1 MTRIFTMPAPPET
14 DLRSQVTLGPNG
26 SMTLQFHNPDVLYG
40 AQYADQ
46 VEANMEHVEVYD
58 GIASSETMSVD
69 VGVPE
74 TPQWREIRPG
84 DVVRFHP

>member
-1 MTRIFTMPAPPET
+1 MTRIFTMPEPPVT
-14 DLRSQVTLGPNG
+14 DLRSQIERGPDG
-26 SMTLQFHNPDVLYG
+26 PMTLQFHNPDVLYG

-46 VEANMEHVEVYD
+46 VEANMERVDVYD
-58 GIASSETMSVD
+58 GIASSASASID